1 MINIKGIF
9 NPKIGDKVTVKS
21 NISGHGYAIGRE
33 YNIVNEGNGN
43 YLLSDD
49 VNDVDPQGVM
59 FGHPHHQRAQS
70 WVSLQDLDI
79 KLNKESL
86 ISDLSDVLE
95 FLKDY
100 EDKLENS
107 SKLEKEFKVY
117 HILKEV
123 KSEKSDFDK
132 ISIISKYL

>member
-9 NPKIGDKVTVKS
+9 NPRIGDKVTVKS

-33 YNIVNEGNGN
+33 YNIINEGNGN

-49 VNDVDPQGVM
+49 GDVDPQGM
-59 FGHPHHQRAQS
+59 MGHHHNQRAQS

-86 ISDLSDVLE
+86 ISDLSDMLE

-100 EDKLENS
+100 GDELNNS

>member
-21 NISGHGYAIGRE
+21 NINGHGYAIGRE

-43 YLLSDD
+43 YLLGEIDQNIHNLGD
-49 VNDVDPQGVM
+49 R
-59 FGHPHHQRAQS
+59 HPHHQQS
-70 WVSLQDLDI
+70 WVQLCDLDI
-79 KLNKESL
+79 KLNKSSL
-86 ISDLSDVLE
+86 ISDLSDMLE
-95 FLKDY
+95 FLTDY
-100 EDKLENS
+100 EDELDNS